1 MLKIKVFLYMMT
13 IAPGMEMQEI
23 EIPMYGEESCAR
35 SELRI
40 KAALAR
46 TVKTVDGFRYVV
58 DCIKRE
64 VVVKEEK

>member
-1 MLKIKVFLYMMT
+1 
-13 IAPGMEMQEI
+13 
-23 EIPMYGEESCAR
+23 MYGEESCAR